1 MGINA
6 IIGKDMKS
14 EEMKENPAVSAGRGL
29 DMDKAVGDDGRWET
43 LSSEYLFRRPWLTVR
58 HDKVRL
64 PDGRINPE
72 FYVLEYPDWVNVIA
86 ITEDGDFVMERQF
99 RQGLGKTC
107 YEIPAGVM
115 EREETPEQAARREL
129 GEETGYGGGEWKE
142 LMVISGN
149 CSTTSNL
156 THCFLAVGVKKL
168 SGQHLDSTED
178 LRVCLMS
185 LEQVRMLLT
194 GDKIRQSLMAAP
206 LWKYFAEN
214 HLL

>member
-1 MGINA
+1 MKDFD
-6 IIGKDMKS
+6 IG
-14 EEMKENPAVSAGRGL
+14 N
-29 DMDKAVGDDGRWET
+29 AVGEDGKWET
-43 LSSEYLFRRPWLTVR
+43 VSSEYIFRRPWLTVR
-58 HDKVRL
+58 HDKVKL

-86 ITEDGDFVMERQF
+86 ITKDGHIVMERQY

-115 EREETPEQAARREL
+115 EKGENAEEAARREL
-129 GEETGYGGGEWKE
+129 EEETGYGGGEWKE
-142 LMVISGN
+142 IMLISGN

-156 THCFLAVGVKKL
+156 THCFLATGVRKI
-168 SGQHLDSTED
+168 SAQHLDSTED
-178 LRVCLMS
+178 LSVCL
-185 LEQVRMLLT
+185 LTLDQVRMLLT
-194 GDKIRQSLMAAP
+194 EDRIRQSLMAAP

>member
-1 MGINA
+1 M
-6 IIGKDMKS
+6 KDPQTRDNS
-14 EEMKENPAVSAGRGL
+14 LPSI
-29 DMDKAVGDDGRWET
+29 DMDKAIGDDGRWKT
-43 LSSEYLFRRPWLTVR
+43 ISSEYLFRRPWLTVR
-58 HDKVRL
+58 HDQVRL

-86 ITEDGDFVMERQF
+86 ITEDGRFVMERQF

-107 YEIPAGVM
+107 FEIPAGVM
-115 EREETPEQAARREL
+115 EKGETALEAARREL
-129 GEETGYGGGEWKE
+129 MEETGYGEGTWEE
-142 LMVISGN
+142 IMTVSGN

-156 THCFLAVGVKKL
+156 THCFVAKGVRKV

-178 LRVCLMS
+178 LCVYLLT
-185 LEQVRMLLT
+185 LEQVRELLRS
-194 GDKIRQSLMAAP
+194 DKIRQSLMAAP

>member
-1 MGINA
+1 M
-6 IIGKDMKS
+6 KDFDI
-14 EEMKENPAVSAGRGL
+14 EN
-29 DMDKAVGDDGRWET
+29 AVGEDGKWET
-43 LSSEYLFRRPWLTVR
+43 VSSEYIFRRPWLTVR
-58 HDKVRL
+58 HDKVKL

-86 ITEDGDFVMERQF
+86 ITEDGHIVMERQY

-115 EREETPEQAARREL
+115 EKGENAEEATRREL
-129 GEETGYGGGEWKE
+129 EEETGYGGGEWKE
-142 LMVISGN
+142 IMLISGN

-156 THCFLAVGVKKL
+156 THCFLATGVRKI
-168 SGQHLDSTED
+168 SAQHLDSTED
-178 LRVCLMS
+178 LSVCL
-185 LEQVRMLLT
+185 LTLDQVRMLLT
-194 GDKIRQSLMAAP
+194 EDRIRQSLMAAP

>member
-1 MGINA
+1 M
-6 IIGKDMKS
+6 KDPQTRDNS
-14 EEMKENPAVSAGRGL
+14 LPSI
-29 DMDKAVGDDGRWET
+29 DMDKAIGDDGRWET
-43 LSSEYLFRRPWLTVR
+43 ISSEYLFRRPWLTVR
-58 HDKVRL
+58 HDQVRL

-86 ITEDGDFVMERQF
+86 ITEDGRFVMERQF

-107 YEIPAGVM
+107 FEIPAGVM
-115 EREETPEQAARREL
+115 EKGETALEAARREL
-129 GEETGYGGGEWKE
+129 MEETGYGEGTWEE
-142 LMVISGN
+142 IMTVSGN

-156 THCFLAVGVKKL
+156 THCFVAKGVRKV

-178 LRVCLMS
+178 LCVYLLT
-185 LEQVRMLLT
+185 LEQVRELLRS
-194 GDKIRQSLMAAP
+194 DKIRQSLMAAP

>member
-1 MGINA
+1 M
-6 IIGKDMKS
+6 KDFDI
-14 EEMKENPAVSAGRGL
+14 EN
-29 DMDKAVGDDGRWET
+29 AVGEDGKWET
-43 LSSEYLFRRPWLTVR
+43 VSSEYIFRRPWLTVR
-58 HDKVRL
+58 HDKVKL

-86 ITEDGDFVMERQF
+86 ITKDGHIVMERQY

-115 EREETPEQAARREL
+115 EKGENAEEAARREL
-129 GEETGYGGGEWKE
+129 EEETGYGGGEWKE
-142 LMVISGN
+142 IMLISGN

-156 THCFLAVGVKKL
+156 THCFLATGVRKI
-168 SGQHLDSTED
+168 SAQHLDSTED
-178 LRVCLMS
+178 LSVCL
-185 LEQVRMLLT
+185 LTLDQVRMLLT
-194 GDKIRQSLMAAP
+194 EDRIRQSLMAAP

>member
-1 MGINA
+1 M
-6 IIGKDMKS
+6 KDFDI
-14 EEMKENPAVSAGRGL
+14 EN
-29 DMDKAVGDDGRWET
+29 AVGEDGKWET
-43 LSSEYLFRRPWLTVR
+43 VSSEYIFRRPWLTVR
-58 HDKVRL
+58 HDKVKL

-86 ITEDGDFVMERQF
+86 ITEDVHIVMERQY

-115 EREETPEQAARREL
+115 EKGENAEEAARREL
-129 GEETGYGGGEWKE
+129 EEETGYGGGEWKE
-142 LMVISGN
+142 IMLISGN

-156 THCFLAVGVKKL
+156 THCFLATGVRKI
-168 SGQHLDSTED
+168 SAQHLDSTED
-178 LRVCLMS
+178 LSVCL
-185 LEQVRMLLT
+185 LTLDQVRMLLT
-194 GDKIRQSLMAAP
+194 EDKIRQSLMAAP

>member
-1 MGINA
+1 MKDFD
-6 IIGKDMKS
+6 IG
-14 EEMKENPAVSAGRGL
+14 N
-29 DMDKAVGDDGRWET
+29 AVGEDGKWET
-43 LSSEYLFRRPWLTVR
+43 VSSEYIFRRPWLTIR
-58 HDKVRL
+58 HDKVKL

-86 ITEDGDFVMERQF
+86 ITEDVHIVMERQY

-115 EREETPEQAARREL
+115 EKGENAEEAARREL
-129 GEETGYGGGEWKE
+129 EEETGYGGGEWKE
-142 LMVISGN
+142 IMLISGN

-156 THCFLAVGVKKL
+156 THCFLATGVRKI
-168 SGQHLDSTED
+168 SAQHLDSTED
-178 LRVCLMS
+178 LSVCL
-185 LEQVRMLLT
+185 LTLDQVRMLLT
-194 GDKIRQSLMAAP
+194 EDKIRQSLMAAP

>member
-1 MGINA
+1 MKDFDIENA
-6 IIGKDMKS
+6 IGEDGK
-14 EEMKENPAVSAGRGL
+14 
-29 DMDKAVGDDGRWET
+29 WET
-43 LSSEYLFRRPWLTVR
+43 VSSEYLFRRPWLTVR

-86 ITEDGDFVMERQF
+86 ITESGEFVIERQF

-115 EREETPEQAARREL
+115 ETGETALEAAQREL
-129 GEETGYGGGEWKE
+129 CEETGYGGGIWKE
-142 LMVISGN
+142 IMTISGN

-156 THCFLAVGVKKL
+156 THCFVAEGVKRI

-178 LRVCLMS
+178 LSVCL
-185 LEQVRMLLT
+185 LTREQVRQLLVS
-194 GDKIRQSLMAAP
+194 DKIRQSLMAAP
-206 LWKYFAEN
+206 LWKYFACDG
-214 HLL
+214 LL